1 MSDTMLGKTVL
12 VTGATDGIGL
22 VAAREL
28 AAKGARVL
36 IAGRNEQKGQRALA
50 AIRQAVPGAD
60 PSFWRADLSQMA
72 EVRRLAQ
79 RIGEAEPQIDVLLNN
94 AGGIFANRQESADGI
109 EMTFALNHLSYFLLT
124 WEMLDLLRAAPAA
137 RIVNVAS
144 KAHVGAMLD
153 FEDLEFRNGYH
164 ARNAYRRSKL
174 CNVMFTR
181 ALARRLE
188 GSTITTNSLHP
199 GFVRTNFGTP
209 RNPFYFS
216 WAVKGLMLTMGIGV
230 EEGAKTSI
238 LLASGPALEGVSGKY
253 YSEGV
258 ETQPT
263 KAARDDAAG
272 ERLWQ
277 VSEEMVARAL
287 LP

>member
-28 AAKGARVL
+28 AVKGARVL

-50 AIRQAVPGAD
+50 VIRQAVPEAD
-60 PSFWRADLSQMA
+60 LSFWRADLSQMA

-79 RIGEAEPQIDVLLNN
+79 RIGEAESQIDVLLNN

-144 KAHVGAMLD
+144 KAHVGATLD
-153 FEDLEFRNGYH
+153 FDDLEFRNGYH

-188 GSTITTNSLHP
+188 GSSITTNSLHP

-216 WAVKGLMLTMGIGV
+216 WAVKGLMMAMGIGV

-238 LLASGPALEGVSGKY
+238 LLASSLALEGVSGKY

-272 ERLWQ
+272 EKLWQ
-277 VSEEMVARAL
+277 VSEKMVAKAL
-287 LP
+287 